1 MKIFGNIEKI
11 NFSRIL
17 LIDIIIMI
25 LNIVILILIFHSI
38 FYNVLFSEYISKSL
52 YFFGKIFLIK
62 IIIGFILLLI
72 ILFHRKLIKTK
83 LYFLIIPQMILS
95 IYFLYVFIGMIII
108 NKLNILDYLILGYD
122 IIITVVFTPIFQ
134 IFWINTVQNK
144 KLIILSNI
152 ISPILVFINNYGI
165 ILLIFSG

>member
-1 MKIFGNIEKI
+1 MNIFRNIEKI
-11 NFSRIL
+11 NFSKIL
-17 LIDIIIMI
+17 LIDNTIMTLNIFIIIFFFHSMFY
-25 LNIVILILIFHSI
+25 NLILP
-38 FYNVLFSEYISKSL
+38 EYINKSF
-52 YFFGKIFLIK
+52 YFFGRYFLIK

-83 LYFLIIPQMILS
+83 LYFLIIPQLILS
-95 IYFLYVFIGMIII
+95 IFFLYVFIGTIII
-108 NKLNILDYLILGYD
+108 NKLNVLDYLILGHD